1 VIKVISEAQ
10 AMVSGIQLA
19 EQFSPVAVIPL
30 GRDRWMTTEA
40 ARFCIDA
47 GLAWVVAEIEAGFVC
62 DMDSVPREAGIFHAI
77 FKGRARTAAVIHDA
91 LYRSGIDR
99 ELADAA
105 FIRAMK
111 LEGVRKRYRYPI
123 YWAVRLF
130 GGEFYEKARVKHAA

>member
-1 VIKVISEAQ
+1 MIKTITEQQ
-10 AMVSGIQLA
+10 AAISGIQLT
-19 EQFSPVAVIPL
+19 EQFSPVGVIPL

-47 GLAWVVAEIEAGFVC
+47 DIAWVIVEIEMGFVS
-62 DMDSVPREAGIFHAI
+62 DMDSVPREVPLAHAWL
-77 FKGRARTAAVIHDA
+77 KGRTRTAAIIHDA
-91 LYRSGIDR
+91 LYRAGIDR

-123 YWAVRLF
+123 YWAVRWF
-130 GGEFYEKARVKHAA
+130 GGKFYEKAKAKVA

>member
-1 VIKVISEAQ
+1 MIKTITEKQ
-10 AMVSGIQLA
+10 AAISGIQLT
-19 EQFSPVAVIPL
+19 EQFSPVGVIPL

-47 GLAWVVAEIEAGFVC
+47 DIAWVIVEIETGFVS
-62 DMDSVPREAGIFHAI
+62 DMDSVPRESGIFYSI
-77 FKGRARTAAVIHDA
+77 LKGCARTAAVIHDA
-91 LYRSGIDR
+91 LYRGGIDR

-130 GGEFYEKARVKHAA
+130 GGAFHRKLGAKNAA